1 MFLIFNFL
9 QYLYLSVT
17 FSCGINFFQLPV
29 SVSKRHSRTKLIPY
43 LTICSLYLVLEEILL
58 EKGSESK
65 KVKVPPIIR
74 FGLSLKNFSST
85 TSFFLFYFGVPDSLA
100 LFSRKALSVFFYD
113 RVFRESQNTKTKQ
126 FRISFPTISSSSSN
140 HKTSIKLEKRQ

>member
-1 MFLIFNFL
+1 
-9 QYLYLSVT
+9 
-17 FSCGINFFQLPV
+17 
-29 SVSKRHSRTKLIPY
+29 
-43 LTICSLYLVLEEILL
+43 VLEEILL